1 VKSQKLTSH
10 ALEAFNPADM
20 DVSFIINQS
29 FLNSCGGGVCISEK
43 PEDLISKYDPIQG
56 EGQNI
61 NGLQHINLASIA
73 KVCET
78 DILSIELVIKE
89 IVA

>member
-1 VKSQKLTSH
+1 
-10 ALEAFNPADM
+10 M
-20 DVSFIINQS
+20 DVTLMVNQN
-29 FLNSCGGGVCISEK
+29 FLNSCGGGVTISDK
-43 PEDLISKYDPIQG
+43 PEDLISKFDPING

-78 DILSIELVIKE
+78 DILSVELILKE